1 MNRLKLVALWL
12 LVTLF
17 MPLFSLVML
26 IQAVAGSQSRAK
38 NMALAQDECGNSM
51 FGGPPTQTM
60 SSRVGDGLIEGK
72 RWARVL
78 APIIDFLFG
87 AGHCLS
93 NVSLPASALTAA
105 QQQEVDEADKEQG
118 VTPQY

>member
-1 MNRLKLVALWL
+1 MSRLKLIALWF

-17 MPLFSLVML
+17 MPLFSVVML
-26 IQAVAGSQSRAK
+26 IQAVVGSHSRAK

-51 FGGPPTQTM
+51 FGGPSTQTM

-72 RWARVL
+72 RWAKII
-78 APIIDFLFG
+78 APVIDFLFG

-93 NVSLPASALTAA
+93 NVDLAAGLLTEA
-105 QQQEVDEADKEQG
+105 QVSEVDAADKEQG
-118 VTPQY
+118 LPAQY